1 VRNVDRTVRDLQTQI
16 ERRDKVNAQLEDEIT
31 KGKEKLERM
40 LKAVEELQ
48 VSDSEHQL
56 VARRAEREAREE
68 REKSLRLERELES
81 WKGRSW
87 MSGGHAGTK
96 SGALAALSEM
106 GDERDAADAAAGG
119 RRGSKRHS
127 VNFL

>member
-1 VRNVDRTVRDLQTQI
+1 VRDLQTQI
-16 ERRDKVNAQLEDEIT
+16 ERRDKVNAQLEDEIA

-48 VSDSEHQL
+48 ASDSEHQL
-56 VARRAEREAREE
+56 VARRAEREVREE
-68 REKSLRLERELES
+68 REKCLRLERELES

-87 MSGGHAGTK
+87 LGGGMRDNK
-96 SGALAALSEM
+96 SSALVALSEM
-106 GDERDAADAAAGG
+106 GDDDRDGG